1 MTASAAIFSQG
12 KIAQKAPDS
21 YHLSVVLANNHKLAR
36 VLARR
41 GQRVLKNRK
50 TVRLW

>member
-1 MTASAAIFSQG
+1 MTASASDFFPG

-21 YHLSVVLANNHKLAR
+21 YHLSRRPCQQPKLAR

-41 GQRVLKNRK
+41 GQRVIEKPQNG
-50 TVRLW
+50 RLW

>member
-1 MTASAAIFSQG
+1 MTASASDFSQG

-21 YHLSVVLANNHKLAR
+21 YHLSRRPANNHKLAR

-41 GQRVLKNRK
+41 GQRVIENRK